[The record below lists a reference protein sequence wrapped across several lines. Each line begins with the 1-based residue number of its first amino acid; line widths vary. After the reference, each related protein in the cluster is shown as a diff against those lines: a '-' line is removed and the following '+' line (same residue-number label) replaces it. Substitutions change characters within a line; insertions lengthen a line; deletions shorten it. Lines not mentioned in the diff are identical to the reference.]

1 MAPDARE
8 PIVISDLRF
17 GLPYSKGLMAQ
28 SFMATGLS
36 PAKSYEAARAME
48 QELRDNGELTVS
60 LERLRDIATSTLSQL
75 AGTQFAVRY
84 RRLEEIG
91 RLDRPLIVLI
101 GGTTGVGKSTVAA
114 EIAHRLGI
122 TRIAS
127 TDSIREVM
135 RGIFSRELMP
145 AIYESSFNAW
155 RSLRIPVPQGAD
167 PVIVGFR
174 EQTAMVTTGV
184 KALIDRS
191 VVERVS
197 LVVEGVH
204 IVPGYIEPSQFKD
217 AVVVQLVIAVDDEEA
232 HRSHFYI
239 REVQTDGYRPFEKYR
254 ENFGD
259 IRVLGHY
266 IEDLAA
272 QHDTP
277 IIHSHQLDR
286 TVSETLEYIL
296 SAVMGERDATASRP
310 GATPRGKGAHTK

>member
-1 MAPDARE
+1 MAAEPRE
-8 PIVISDLRF
+8 PIVISDMRF

-48 QELRDNGELTVS
+48 QEMRDRGELTVS
-60 LERLRDIATSTLSQL
+60 LERLRDLAAGTLSML
-75 AGTQFAVRY
+75 AGTTYAVRY

-145 AIYESSFNAW
+145 AIYESSFDAW

-174 EQTAMVTTGV
+174 EQTAVVTTGV

-217 AVVVQLVIAVDDEEA
+217 AWVVQLVITVDEEEA

-239 REVQTDGYRPFEKYR
+239 REVQTDGNRPFEKYR
-254 ENFGD
+254 EHFGD
-259 IRVLGHY
+259 IRLLGHY
-266 IEDLAA
+266 IEDLAT

-286 TVSETLEYIL
+286 TVSETLERIL
-296 SAVMGERDATASRP
+296 SAVMGDRDAVAGRPDATSRD
-310 GATPRGKGAHTK
+310 KGAQSK